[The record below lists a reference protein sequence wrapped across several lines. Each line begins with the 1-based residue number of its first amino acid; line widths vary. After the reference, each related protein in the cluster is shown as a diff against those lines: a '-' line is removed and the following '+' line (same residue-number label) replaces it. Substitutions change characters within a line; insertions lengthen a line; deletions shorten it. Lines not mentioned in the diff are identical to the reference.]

1 MATIRQRLADALMG
15 DEKRKLQEAYSLI
28 YDAYLEGPYQLP
40 PEMLIQQLQ
49 EMDSAVLY
57 DMVQNLLYGKIGS
70 FSYGKDTEAER
81 VRAVD
86 ESRRAFRVDV
96 LTQWI
101 IWLWTNFGFGEQ
113 IQVLPE
119 DAGAAAWWDEFWTA
133 DRNAPVLAAD
143 ELQKLSETVLKD
155 GETFLTYF
163 FALDGLATLR
173 TIDTKEIVE
182 IITHPED
189 AAVPLWYK
197 RMWIEGSVTKT
208 MYYPDWRAFVNSSV
222 EKKSGAR
229 ILNTDLLP
237 KDALN
242 ANSMQALTNV
252 CVQHVAHNRKEGI
265 RGWPLMTVGLPWSR
279 THRRFREDR
288 AAVAAAVAMFVNKLK
303 IKGGSRAVETM
314 RTKLGSA
321 LSSTRY
327 NEINPPPVAG
337 SPFIQNEAADLER
350 MPLTTGAGDAK
361 ADGEALLLMVGL
373 GGGVYPHWLGAGDA
387 YRLATATS
395 MEGPMLREFSRYR
408 NFWSE
413 QFRKML
419 RIVITGAGKK
429 SGISAEGNLAEAC
442 RRTSVKRY
450 RFTEAAK
457 SGKGGEAEVST
468 DRLVEIDL
476 SMISTAIA
484 SLYRDVL
491 NPMVIAD
498 PATLNAYK
506 AITAAVIRL
515 ALQALGVDEAAVIAS
530 DEAFMVGVEPEPPE
544 PVVPPEGQGG
554 GEPPE
559 EEPEEAGMAE
569 GINPDTGKVE
579 PKGLPLPEWEGDV
592 DITAEDVKVAVRKWD
607 AWMGSDF
614 AGMLDAPVKKEKE
627 T

>member
-57 DMVQNLLYGKIGS
+57 DMVQNLLYDKIGS

-252 CVQHVAHNRKEGI
+252 CIQHVAHNRKEGI
-265 RGWPLMTVGLPWSR
+265 RGWPLM
-279 THRRFREDR
+279 
-288 AAVAAAVAMFVNKLK
+288 AV
-303 IKGGSRAVETM
+303 
-314 RTKLGSA
+314 
-321 LSSTRY
+321 
-327 NEINPPPVAG
+327 
-337 SPFIQNEAADLER
+337 
-350 MPLTTGAGDAK
+350 
-361 ADGEALLLMVGL
+361 
-373 GGGVYPHWLGAGDA
+373 
-387 YRLATATS
+387 
-395 MEGPMLREFSRYR
+395 
-408 NFWSE
+408 
-413 QFRKML
+413 
-419 RIVITGAGKK
+419 
-429 SGISAEGNLAEAC
+429 
-442 RRTSVKRY
+442 
-450 RFTEAAK
+450 
-457 SGKGGEAEVST
+457 
-468 DRLVEIDL
+468 LV
-476 SMISTAIA
+476 
-484 SLYRDVL
+484 R
-491 NPMVIAD
+491 
-498 PATLNAYK
+498 
-506 AITAAVIRL
+506 
-515 ALQALGVDEAAVIAS
+515 
-530 DEAFMVGVEPEPPE
+530 
-544 PVVPPEGQGG
+544 
-554 GEPPE
+554 
-559 EEPEEAGMAE
+559 
-569 GINPDTGKVE
+569 
-579 PKGLPLPEWEGDV
+579 
-592 DITAEDVKVAVRKWD
+592 
-607 AWMGSDF
+607 
-614 AGMLDAPVKKEKE
+614 
-627 T
+627 